1 LASAEQGDTA
11 GLWNG
16 RYRILDNEGIV
27 VYESFATP
35 LDEKSKGAR
44 ACPCRGPS
52 MDRCDTANLSGPP
65 LIREDPMQN
74 LNLKLLAVVFFL
86 LPFPFLSGC
95 AVVAATGA
103 AAGTGLAISEDRRT
117 SGTMVQDESIEFK
130 SNRRIK
136 EKFSR
141 KVHVEVTS
149 FNRHV
154 LLTGETA
161 SAAVKNEIEDIVRA
175 VEGVRDVTNKIAV
188 GEVRPLTARSH
199 DAWITSKVKG
209 RFVNEGLF
217 QANHVKVVT
226 ENGVVY
232 LMGLVDREEAQSAV
246 KIAKA
251 TDGVRD
257 IMQVFEYL
265 D

>member
-1 LASAEQGDTA
+1 MQRPEHGSS
-11 GLWNG
+11 N
-16 RYRILDNEGIV
+16 
-27 VYESFATP
+27 
-35 LDEKSKGAR
+35 
-44 ACPCRGPS
+44 
-52 MDRCDTANLSGPP
+52 TANLSSRT
-65 LIREDPMQN
+65 LIREGPMQN

-136 EKFSR
+136 EKFGR

-161 SAAVKNEIEDIVRA
+161 SAAVKNEIENIVRA
-175 VEGVRDVTNKIAV
+175 VEGVRDVTNKIVV

-246 KIAKA
+246 KIAKS
-251 TDGVRD
+251 TDGVRNV
-257 IMQVFEYL
+257 IQVFEYL